1 MIPENEL
8 RRIAAARLKDATAL
22 LNAKRYDGAT
32 YLCGYAV
39 ELTLKARICK
49 TLKWPE
55 FPSNNK
61 EFENYKSF
69 KVHNL
74 DVLLH
79 LSGKEDLIK
88 TRLLAEW
95 SSVAQWDPTSRYQSI
110 GTVNKTDAEDM
121 INATK
126 TLIGSLK

>member
-8 RRIAAARLKDATAL
+8 RRIAADRLKDATAL

-49 TLKWPE
+49 TLKWLE
-55 FPSNNK
+55 FPSTNK

-79 LSGKEDLIK
+79 LSGQEEKIK
-88 TRLLAEW
+88 TRFFAEW

>member
-1 MIPENEL
+1 MIPEKEL
-8 RRIAAARLKDATAL
+8 RRIATARLKDATAL

-39 ELTLKARICK
+39 ELTLKARICR

-55 FPSNNK
+55 FPSTNS
-61 EFENYKSF
+61 EFKNYMSF

-79 LSGKEDLIK
+79 LSGKEDVVK
-88 TRLLAEW
+88 TTLLAEW
-95 SSVAQWDPTSRYQSI
+95 SAVAQWDPTSRYQSV
-110 GTVNKTDAEDM
+110 GTVLKSDAEDM
-121 INATK
+121 ITATK

>member
-1 MIPENEL
+1 MISEKEL

-22 LNAKRYDGAT
+22 LKATRYDGAT

-39 ELTLKARICK
+39 ELTLKARICR

-55 FPSNNK
+55 FPSTNK

-79 LSGKEDLIK
+79 LSGKEDLVK
-88 TRLLAEW
+88 TKLLAEW
-95 SSVAQWDPTSRYQSI
+95 SAVAQWDPTSRYQSI
-110 GTVNKTDAEDM
+110 GIVKKADAEDM
-121 INATK
+121 ITATK
-126 TLIGSLK
+126 TLIGSL